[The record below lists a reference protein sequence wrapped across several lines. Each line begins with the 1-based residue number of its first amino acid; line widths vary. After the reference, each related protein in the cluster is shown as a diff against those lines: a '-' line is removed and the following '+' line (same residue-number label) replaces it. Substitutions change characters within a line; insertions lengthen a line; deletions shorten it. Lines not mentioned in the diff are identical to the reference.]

1 MAAPNTA
8 EDSPMPPDNW
18 GPQEDQVMGPGG
30 NGQST
35 GASLPADERGTVQ
48 DPENPDYPPRGSS
61 VSENETF
68 REKQVKVLRSFLSAS
83 LLCASHNSSD
93 FFCLDWCLLS
103 AVQPN
108 KVYIGGLP
116 EHTRQEDLQ
125 SCFGKIG
132 NIVNIELKVGY
143 GFVEFDSREAAE
155 ESVAKYHE
163 GYFMGN
169 KIRVELSHGGG
180 RTAKFAGDPGAC
192 FKCAQMGHWA
202 RECPNST
209 GPPHRRSHYESPLID
224 RIQGDYNGR
233 PGRNPPPR
241 DDFPPRLPPRDNR
254 YDYSLPPTVRD
265 LRRPP
270 SPREYRDYGP
280 PPPGARVRD
289 YDDFRRGPPPP
300 VADRDR
306 FPPSDFRGRYPPV
319 SDAPYRSYGAPP
331 PPPPMY
337 DRYDRRPN
345 ERYPP
350 YSGPPGPGPRPRTPP
365 RVRDDYERVAPRD
378 YPEYRGRPATPP
390 RYAPDYARMNNNSPA
405 TRYRRRSESPRQVA
419 PSYDG
424 YPPMNGY
431 MSGSTAAPGARP
443 TRDYVPPRNNRD
455 MIEPTGAYRRP

>member
-1 MAAPNTA
+1 MAAPNPV
-8 EDSPMPPDNW
+8 EDSSMPPDNW
-18 GPQEDQVMGPGG
+18 GPQEDQSMGPVG

-35 GASLPADERGTVQ
+35 GVSLPVDERGTIQ
-48 DPENPDYPPRGSS
+48 DPENPDFPPRGSS

-68 REKQVKVLRSFLSAS
+68 REKQVK
-83 LLCASHNSSD
+83 
-93 FFCLDWCLLS
+93 
-103 AVQPN
+103 PN

-125 SCFGKIG
+125 GCFGKIG

-202 RECPNST
+202 RECPNTS
-209 GPPHRRSHYESPLID
+209 GPSHRRSNYDSPLID

-233 PGRNPPPR
+233 PSRNGPPR
-241 DDFPPRLPPRDNR
+241 DDFSQRLPPRDSR
-254 YDYSLPPTVRD
+254 YDYPPPAAVRD

-280 PPPGARVRD
+280 PPGARARE

-300 VADRDR
+300 PVVERDR
-306 FPPSDFRGRYPPV
+306 FPPSDFRGRYPPPV
-319 SDAPYRSYGAPP
+319 PDVPPYRGYGAPP
-331 PPPPMY
+331 PPPPVY

-345 ERYPP
+345 DRYPP
-350 YSGPPGPGPRPRTPP
+350 YSGPPGPRPRTPP
-365 RVRDDYERVAPRD
+365 RARDDYERVPPRD
-378 YPEYRGRPATPP
+378 YPDYRSRPVTPP
-390 RYAPDYARMNNNSPA
+390 RYAPDYPRLNNSSPA
-405 TRYRRRSESPRQVA
+405 ARYRRRSESPRAVA
-419 PSYDG
+419 PPYDG

-431 MSGSTAAPGARP
+431 MSGSAAAPPTARP